1 MGGRSMNDSFLSLVI
16 WVSITAIVAFVLSTT
31 WMVAESSVGKDCEKL
46 GSFYIGDKVYK
57 CELEK

>member
-1 MGGRSMNDSFLSLVI
+1 MNDSFLSLVI

-31 WMVAESSVGKDCEKL
+31 WMVAESNVGKDCEKL

-57 CELEK
+57 CELVK